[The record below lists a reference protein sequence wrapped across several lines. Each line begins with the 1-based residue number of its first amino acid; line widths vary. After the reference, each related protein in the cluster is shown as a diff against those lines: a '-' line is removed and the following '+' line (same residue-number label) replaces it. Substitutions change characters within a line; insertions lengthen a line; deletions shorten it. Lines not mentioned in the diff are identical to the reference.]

1 MKTRVTML
9 LLLFAMAAGV
19 PVRAQYS
26 DLYYHRVG
34 DTIEMRSPI
43 GYYTWWEWEYYLE
56 HQRMVGYLASAGR
69 GERMLRFYTPVPIKI
84 VGVAGIP
91 GSSPVEPEMVNQELE
106 MTYHEYFRI
115 YEATPSGHPL
125 VAQAKWNLD
134 DPHRYLHLRG
144 HGHQGESYCGLTCC
158 CESPWEK
165 VLPLYEYYF
174 DTPFYVTDSFYV
186 GGTFYNNAPD
196 GTNTQTRYYAA
207 MGEGAYY
214 SCIEEPMYYNQ
225 CWILGITYMY
235 RLGDNE
241 EWHWSTSSDTNVEF
255 ISVDL
260 IFPLI
265 QVDTTMP
272 PEGMCVPVENVQV
285 MAMADSS
292 ALVTWD
298 GFPNYT
304 VVEVC
309 YGPRNLPVSQWTV
322 MRVEDSTMCRIHDL
336 NPSLPFYG
344 LKVRAICNDE
354 KTPTMWSE
362 VVWFQPEAGSST
374 EGINGNGTLLSQ
386 GVFLAPNPASD
397 VLTVTSSFSLRNINI
412 YNTNGLLVYS
422 EPAGGH
428 ESTVPLHDFLPGVYL
443 MEIDTHGGT
452 THKKFFKGK

>member
-1 MKTRVTML
+1 ML
-9 LLLFAMAAGV
+9 LLLSAMATGV

-43 GYYTWWEWEYYLE
+43 GYYTWWKWEYYLAN
-56 HQRMVGYLASAGR
+56 QRLVGCVTAEGR
-69 GERMLRFYTPVPIKI
+69 GERMLRFYTPVPLTI
-84 VGVAGIP
+84 VGIAGIP
-91 GSSPVEPEMVNQELE
+91 GSVPVEPEMFNQELE
-106 MTYHEYFRI
+106 MNYHEYFRI

-144 HGHQGESYCGLTCC
+144 HGHQGEGDPCGAFTCC
-158 CESPWEK
+158 CERPWER

-186 GGTFYNNAPD
+186 GGTFYNNWVDETDTKTFYFVAS
-196 GTNTQTRYYAA
+196 
-207 MGEGAYY
+207 GEGNNY
-214 SCIEEPMYYNQ
+214 SCINEPMNANH
-225 CWILGITYMY
+225 CFIMGVTYMY
-235 RLGDNE
+235 RFADNE
-241 EWHWSTSSDTNVEF
+241 EWQWATFSDTTEGF
-255 ISVDL
+255 PFVDL

-304 VVEVC
+304 VVEVS
-309 YGPRNLPVSQWTV
+309 YGPRNLPEGQWTV
-322 MRVEDSTMCRIHDL
+322 VRVEDSTMYRISDL
-336 NPSLPFYG
+336 SPSFPFYG
-344 LKVRAICNDE
+344 LKVRAVCNDE